1 MKAVIGVRLRHLSD
15 DCKLVLTVASVMGRE
30 FRLDALLRVTGLAVE
45 VLLGVLD
52 EAAAERVVVDLP
64 GLPTR
69 LRFGHA
75 LIRETLYDEL
85 TPGRRTQLHRR
96 VGEGLEALYG
106 VDVEPHLA
114 ELAHHFLAAV
124 PTGGADKAIGYA
136 RGAAEQAAA
145 QLAYEEAARLYEL
158 VLTVVP
164 DDAARCDLLLA
175 LGEARARFGATG
187 SAKAAYRDAA
197 GLAEMLGLR
206 EQLARAALG
215 YGGRF
220 IWDASRDDP
229 SVVPLLER
237 ALSVLGDGD
246 SPLRVRLLAR
256 LAAGPLRD
264 ASFPAERR
272 VAASGSA
279 LEIARRL
286 GRPNTLAYALAGW
299 VLANDSPDKVLE
311 RLELAT
317 ELIEVA
323 QAAGEKERA
332 VEGHEVRLL
341 SLLEIGEIE
350 DARRELTAM
359 ARLATELRQPSQQ
372 WFVAAYRALLAL
384 LEGRFVE
391 AEQLVA
397 HAFALGAEVQVV
409 RRRLVS
415 APVVRAASGTGP
427 PRGVAGPR
435 QAVGE
440 GLPDLSDLALC
451 RDQHGRRAGPDGR
464 CAGVVRR
471 ARGG

>member
-1 MKAVIGVRLRHLSD
+1 
-15 DCKLVLTVASVMGRE
+15 
-30 FRLDALLRVTGLAVE
+30 
-45 VLLGVLD
+45 
-52 EAAAERVVVDLP
+52 
-64 GLPTR
+64 
-69 LRFGHA
+69 
-75 LIRETLYDEL
+75 
-85 TPGRRTQLHRR
+85 
-96 VGEGLEALYG
+96 
-106 VDVEPHLA
+106 
-114 ELAHHFLAAV
+114 
-124 PTGGADKAIGYA
+124 
-136 RGAAEQAAA
+136 
-145 QLAYEEAARLYEL
+145 
-158 VLTVVP
+158 
-164 DDAARCDLLLA
+164 
-175 LGEARARFGATG
+175 
-187 SAKAAYRDAA
+187 
-197 GLAEMLGLR
+197 MLGLR

-397 HAFALGAEVQVV
+397 HAFALGAEVQEWSAGVSYRLQLYALRREQGRLEELQDLVMRSVRDYPTYPIWRCVETNMAAELGRTDDARESFDALAADDFAAIPFDEEWLVANSLLAETAWALADQQRAAVLYERLLPYADRVGVV
-409 RRRLVS
+409 YIEFSTGAVSRYLGGLASTTASWADAECHFEDALKMNSRIGALPLLARTRHDFARMLAERGAPGDGSRARRLLDEALPVYRRLGMNAHAS
-415 APVVRAASGTGP
+415 AAARLASLLQ
-427 PRGVAGPR
+427 VA
-435 QAVGE
+435 
-440 GLPDLSDLALC
+440 S
-451 RDQHGRRAGPDGR
+451 
-464 CAGVVRR
+464 
-471 ARGG
+471 